1 MKKRLAL
8 YCFYDRDGIVDD
20 YVLYF
25 LRALRKTASK
35 ICCVVNGSLSES
47 GRKALE
53 SAADEVLERENAGF
67 DAGAYAYFVNGRPD
81 EIREYDEL
89 ILCNNSFFGPL
100 YPLEKVFSGME
111 QRSQKY
117 DFWGITVHPRMD
129 FVIDKSQK
137 LRYVN
142 EHVQSYFVV
151 FTKKVLESAVFA
163 DFFRNLPQSRT
174 FPEAVCQFELE
185 LTRVLSD
192 AGFTYGAFAGSKGLP
207 EGDCTVLYP
216 DLLIRE
222 KSCPFVKRKAFF
234 APYGNFFA
242 AGRGQNSRKCL
253 EYVRNH
259 TGYDVRLIWQHLL
272 RTQKMSVLRQNL
284 DLNYILSSETSGEL
298 INPAARVA
306 LVVYVY
312 YPENVQELLS
322 YARNAE
328 GIADLYFVSSRDD
341 TLEAARKILEEP
353 AFQFRK
359 TEFLKKINKGRDLST
374 YLIDCAG
381 LFDSYDY
388 LCFVHDKKSPHLA
401 NQQAT
406 QDFFRMCVESALC
419 SKAYVRNVLNAFES
433 HPELGVA
440 VMPPLNFGPFYTSD
454 YLMNPG
460 NRDYLTEI
468 IRDLDLKVPFDESP
482 VAPYGDMFW
491 CRTAAMRKLFTRKWT
506 YDDLPDEPLP
516 ADCTILH
523 ALERIHPFVAQ
534 SAGYYSAWIHPDTAA
549 AAYINN
555 LYYIGRTLNE
565 ELFGLFGYRDLPQLA
580 DGIRAAARRSGRTKS
595 DILNYDSAWRPG
607 PAGALKFRFKGC
619 VLRHR
624 LREEQKELAEFLSEN
639 ADIWDAAYYVNEYP
653 DAAGAGSPPLL
664 QYITQGW
671 KERRNPSGKCST
683 EKYLKINPDCAL
695 LGISPLEHYFLCERE
710 GRQAF
715 WSYEEMRQYA
725 AEHGP
730 EILRKSAAF
739 DPDFY
744 RKSYEK
750 KHSSVPEDFEPYSCY
765 LQHGYLE
772 TVKPSAHFRVH
783 RYFDLFPY
791 IRLYGICP
799 VVHYELLGKYLGL

>member
-35 ICCVVNGSLSES
+35 ICVVVNGSLSES
-47 GRKALE
+47 GRKALG
-53 SAADEVLERENAGF
+53 AASDEVLERENAGF

-81 EIREYDEL
+81 EIRQYDEL

-100 YPLEKVFSGME
+100 CPLEKVFSGMDGRPE
-111 QRSQKY
+111 KY

-151 FTKKVLESAVFA
+151 LTRKVLESEAFA
-163 DFFRNLPQSRT
+163 DFFRNLPESRT

-192 AGFTYGAFAGSKGLP
+192 TGFTYGAFAGSKGLP
-207 EGDCTVLYP
+207 DGDCTVLYP
-216 DLLIRE
+216 DLLIRD
-222 KSCPFVKRKAFF
+222 KHCPFVKRKAFF

-242 AGRGQNSRKCL
+242 AGCGQNSRKCL
-253 EYVRNH
+253 EYVRNN

-284 DLNYILSSETSGEL
+284 DLSYILSSEASADL
-298 INPAARVA
+298 INPAAKAA

-312 YPENVQELLS
+312 YPENVPELLS
-322 YARNAE
+322 YAGNAE
-328 GIADLYFVSSRDD
+328 GIADLWFVSSRDD
-341 TLEAARKILEEP
+341 TLEAARKLLEGRS
-353 AFQFRK
+353 FKFRK
-359 TEFLKKINKGRDLST
+359 TEFVKKINKGRDLSA
-374 YLIDCAG
+374 YLIDCAP
-381 LFDSYDY
+381 LFGSYDY

-419 SKAYVRNVLNAFES
+419 SKAYVRNVLNTFES

-460 NRDYLTEI
+460 NRDYLAQI

-491 CRTAAMRKLFTRKWT
+491 CRTAAMRKLFTKKWT

-534 SAGYYSAWIHPDTAA
+534 SAGYYTAWIQPDTAA
-549 AAYINN
+549 AAYMNN
-555 LYYIGRTLNE
+555 LYYISRTLNE

-580 DGIRAAARRSGRTKS
+580 DGIRAAARRAGRKKS
-595 DILNYDSAWRPG
+595 SILNYDSAWRPG
-607 PAGALKFRFKGC
+607 LACTLKFLLRRCLLRF
-619 VLRHR
+619 R
-624 LREEQKELAEFLSEN
+624 LRQEQDEIAGFFSGKT
-639 ADIWDAAYYVNEYP
+639 DIWDADYYVKEYP
-653 DAAGAGSPPLL
+653 DAAGKYSSLFEH
-664 QYITQGW
+664 YIRQGW
-671 KERRNPSGKCST
+671 KEQRNPSGKCST
-683 EKYLKINPDCAL
+683 RNYLKINPDCAL

-725 AEHGP
+725 VRHGT

-750 KHSSVPEDFEPYSCY
+750 RHGSVPEDFEPYSCY

-791 IRLYGICP
+791 LRLYGICP